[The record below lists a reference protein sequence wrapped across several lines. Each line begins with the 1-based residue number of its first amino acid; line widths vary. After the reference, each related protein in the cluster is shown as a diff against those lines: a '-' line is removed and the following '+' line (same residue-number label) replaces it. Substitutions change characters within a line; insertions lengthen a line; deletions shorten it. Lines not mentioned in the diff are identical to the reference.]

1 MKSKGIIHEKSPDMF
16 KNELKNLINLEHE
29 LCKLADL
36 VDWDNLDEH
45 FGQFFP
51 SKRGNPAIPT
61 RLIAGLF
68 FLKATYNVSD
78 ENLPRLW
85 VENVYWQYF
94 CGEQYLQH
102 KFPINP
108 SSMSKWRKR
117 LKKDGTEK
125 LLQESINLGLLTKTI
140 KKQDLSKATVDTTVQ
155 EKNITYPTDSKLY
168 ARAIDKLS
176 SAAKDNGI
184 QIKQSYKFVAKKALF
199 KAGCYAR
206 ARQMK
211 RASKERRKLNTYL
224 GRLYRDIQRKSE
236 NTAISTNLHVLMKT
250 VERLL
255 SQQKTDKNKLYS
267 LHAPEVECI
276 GKGKVHKKYE
286 FGVKIGVVSTHKSN
300 FVIGVQA
307 LPGNPYDGHTLKEC
321 LNQVESITGIR
332 PLQTFVDNGYR
343 GHNETDSDVYVARQ
357 KRSNKTR
364 ALKIAM
370 KRRNAIEPLIGH
382 MKSDGN
388 LDRNFLKGTNGDQI
402 NAIMNGVGYNIRVI
416 LKKLRFLWSYVYHAE
431 FQIYSYGNLGTY

>member
-1 MKSKGIIHEKSPDMF
+1 MF

>member
-1 MKSKGIIHEKSPDMF
+1 MF

-388 LDRNFLKGTNGDQI
+388 LDRYPF
-402 NAIMNGVGYNIRVI
+402 
-416 LKKLRFLWSYVYHAE
+416 SY
-431 FQIYSYGNLGTY
+431 I